1 MSREGIREPPPL
13 DPADTTRTT
22 GGRMAT
28 YSPVTALCIAAAA
41 LALHAMLVEAQ
52 IGRRLQD
59 AAKRAAEKE
68 ATQQIEQRATSTV
81 RCLFDDLEC
90 IRKAES
96 DGKTVEKVDSKGVI
110 VKDSPAPAGG
120 AAPAPPAAFVNFD
133 FVPGDRVLF
142 AEDFSRDQAGDFP
155 RRMEFG
161 VGNMEVADWRGARW
175 LRGTAW
181 PSTFAIPLPEVLPER
196 FTIEMDVVP
205 GTENNNLEV
214 HFSDPAF
221 AGRASRTDEHFVVV
235 RYFQNT
241 LHGGVRKYSTE
252 VSVARAEEKVTLGT
266 PFPLRIMAD
275 GKYVKVYAGGTR
287 VGNIPN
293 ASFPRENKIWIKLP
307 ASNEHPGYVANIRV
321 AAGGKKLYDAIAAE
335 GRVATQGILFDTGSD
350 RIRPESAPTLEEIGK
365 MLKEH
370 PDLRLR
376 IEGHTD
382 NVGQAAAN
390 QSLSEKRA
398 AAVRAHLVST
408 FGINAARLES
418 QGLGATKPAGSN
430 DSPEGRQQNRRVEL
444 VKI

>member
-1 MSREGIREPPPL
+1 
-13 DPADTTRTT
+13 
-22 GGRMAT
+22 MAT
-28 YSPVTALCIAAAA
+28 YSPGTALCIAAAA
-41 LALHAMLVEAQ
+41 LALHATPVEAQ

-59 AAKRAAEKE
+59 AAARAAERE
-68 ATQQIEQRATSTV
+68 ATQQIERRATNTV
-81 RCLFDDLEC
+81 RCVFDDLEC
-90 IRKAES
+90 IRKAER
-96 DGKTVEKVDSKGVI
+96 DGKTVEKVDSNGVA
-110 VKDSPAPAGG
+110 VTDSPAPAAAA

-142 AEDFSRDQAGDFP
+142 AEDFARDEAGNFP
-155 RRMEFG
+155 RRLEFA
-161 VGNMEVADWRGARW
+161 VGNLEVADWRGARW
-175 LRGTAW
+175 VRGTAW
-181 PSTFAIPLPEVLPER
+181 PSTFAIALPEVLPER

-252 VSVARAEEKVTLGT
+252 ASVARAEEKVALGT

-275 GKYVKVYAGGTR
+275 GNYVKVYVGGTR

-293 ASFPRENKIWIKLP
+293 ASFPRGNRIWVQLP
-307 ASNEHPGYVANIRV
+307 ATTEHPGYVANIRV

-350 RIRPESAPTLEEIGK
+350 RIRPESSPTLTEIGE
-365 MLKEH
+365 MLKQH

-408 FGINAARLES
+408 FGIDAARLES
-418 QGLGATKPAGSN
+418 QGLGAAKPVGSN